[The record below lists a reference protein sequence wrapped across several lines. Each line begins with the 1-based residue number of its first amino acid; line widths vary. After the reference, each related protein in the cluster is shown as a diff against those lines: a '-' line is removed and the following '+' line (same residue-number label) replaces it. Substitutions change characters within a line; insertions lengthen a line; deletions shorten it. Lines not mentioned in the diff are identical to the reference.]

1 MEGSALALVHIVL
14 PMEDTQQHVS
24 MAPVDVLV
32 KKTGTIALVSVS

>member
-14 PMEDTQQHVS
+14 PVEHVS
-24 MAPVDVLV
+24 MAPVDVLA